1 MADEFSRVY
10 RKGDLI
16 FAEGEDGH
24 FACLLREGS
33 VEIFR
38 GHGANLATI
47 AQIHPGQIFGE
58 LSLVD
63 GGKRMASARAL
74 VDSKIFLLDEKLF
87 QGKLDDLPAGQ
98 RRTFDRLLGF
108 VRDTLPHGLA
118 KPGEEGAGDPITME
132 EIGVFVEGAEF
143 ATAMSKHSDKF
154 LQSLADLLI
163 FYAKRRMPPR

>member
-16 FAEGEDGH
+16 FEEGEDGH

-47 AQIHPGQIFGE
+47 AKIHPGQIFGE

-74 VDSKIFLLDEKLF
+74 ADSKIFLLDEKLF
-87 QGKLDDLPAGQ
+87 KGKLTALPEGQ
-98 RRTFDRLLGF
+98 RKTFHRLLEF
-108 VRDTLPHGLA
+108 VRETLPHGLA
-118 KPGEEGAGDPITME
+118 QPGEEGAGDPITME
-132 EIGVFVEGAEF
+132 EIGVFIEGAEF
-143 ATAMSKHSDKF
+143 ATAMHKHEDKF
-154 LQSLADLLI
+154 LQSLADLLV

>member
-10 RKGDLI
+10 RKGELI

-47 AQIHPGQIFGE
+47 AEIHPGQIFGE

-63 GGKRMASARAL
+63 SGKRMASARAL
-74 VDSKIFLLDEKLF
+74 VDSKIFLLDEKHF
-87 QGKLDDLPAGQ
+87 AGKLDALPEGQ
-98 RRTFDRLLGF
+98 RRTFDRLLEF
-108 VRDTLPHGLA
+108 VRETLPHGLA
-118 KPGEEGAGDPITME
+118 KPGEDGAGDPITME
-132 EIGVFVEGAEF
+132 EMGTFIEGAEF
-143 ATAMSKHSDKF
+143 GAAMAKQNDKF
-154 LQSLADLLI
+154 LQSLADLLV